1 MTMMQQV
8 QNGGPVMWAMFL
20 ISVMAA
26 ALFVHKLLQLHR
38 AQIQAADFLQGLYN
52 VLRRGNTAEAVAICE
67 DTPGPVAHMV
77 RAAILKVEDSPEEIA
92 KAIQQAGLMEIPR
105 MEHRLNL
112 LATLGKIAPMLG
124 LLGTVIG
131 LMNVMHSLQSAAPLG
146 HVEDLAGGMWKALL
160 TSAAGLTVAMPIYAG
175 YNLLVSRI
183 ESLVLDM
190 EFAGSDILAFL
201 VSNRKLYV
209 ED

>member
-1 MTMMQQV
+1 MKELV
-8 QNGGPVMWAMFL
+8 FNGGPVMWAMVL
-20 ISVMAA
+20 ISVMAM
-26 ALFVHKLLQLHR
+26 ALFTHKLLQLHR
-38 AQIQAADFLQGLYN
+38 AQIHAADFLQGLYN

-77 RAAILKVEDSPEEIA
+77 RAAILKVEDSPQEMA

-124 LLGTVIG
+124 LLGTVIS
-131 LMNVMHSLQSAAPLG
+131 LMDVMRVLQVQAPLG
-146 HVEDLAGGMWKALL
+146 HVEDMAGGMWTALL
-160 TSAAGLTVAMPIYAG
+160 TTAAGLTVAMPIYAG

-190 EFAGSDILAFL
+190 EFAGSDILTFL

>member
-1 MTMMQQV
+1 MYELIQS
-8 QNGGPVMWAMFL
+8 GGPVMAAMVF
-20 ISVMAA
+20 ISILA
-26 ALFVHKLLQLHR
+26 ALLFFSKLLQFHR

-52 VLRRGNTAEAVAICE
+52 VLRRGNAAEAVAICE
-67 DTPGPVAHMV
+67 DTPGPVAHLV
-77 RAAILKVEDSPEEIA
+77 RAAILKVEESPEEIA
-92 KAIQQAGLMEIPR
+92 KAIQQAGLIEIPR

-124 LLGTVIG
+124 LLGTVLS
-131 LMNVMHSLQSAAPLG
+131 LMDSMRILHANAPLTNAD
-146 HVEDLAGGMWKALL
+146 DLANGMWTALL
-160 TSAAGLTVAMPIYAG
+160 TTAAGLTVAIPIYAG

-201 VSNRKLYV
+201 LKNRKLYT
-209 ED
+209 EE

>member
-1 MTMMQQV
+1 MYELIQS
-8 QNGGPVMWAMFL
+8 GGPVMGAMVL

-26 ALFVHKLLQLHR
+26 LLFFNKLLQLHR
-38 AQIQAADFLQGLYN
+38 AQIQVSDFLQGLYN
-52 VLRRGNTAEAVAICE
+52 VLRRGNAAEAVAICE
-67 DTPGPVAHMV
+67 DTPGPVAHLV
-77 RAAILKVEDSPEEIA
+77 RAAILKVEDPPEEIA
-92 KAIQQAGLMEIPR
+92 KAIQQAGLAEIPR

-124 LLGTVIG
+124 LLGTVLS
-131 LMNVMHSLQSAAPLG
+131 LMDSMRILHANAPLTNAD
-146 HVEDLAGGMWKALL
+146 DLAGGMWTALL
-160 TSAAGLTVAMPIYAG
+160 TTAAGLTVAIPIYAG

-201 VSNRKLYV
+201 LRNRKLYI
-209 ED
+209 EE